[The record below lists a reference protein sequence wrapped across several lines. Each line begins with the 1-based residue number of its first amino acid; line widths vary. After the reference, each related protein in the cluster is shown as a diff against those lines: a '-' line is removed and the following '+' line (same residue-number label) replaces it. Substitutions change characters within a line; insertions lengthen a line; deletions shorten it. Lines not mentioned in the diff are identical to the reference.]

1 MTRFEPIY
9 YSCLIGTPGNEETDV
24 ENQDQLL
31 NSVKIWSDD
40 EQKRDFVAANGNYAE
55 QSIIISKN
63 RGVSFS
69 KTSDQKIVEV
79 GEEMG
84 FTIHHGNN
92 SSNAMQVVDI
102 DFLPHNGDGR
112 GTHITGQV
120 IVSELTVQSLIGN
133 FKLYYTTDTSKRNTS
148 AGDYQASDFT
158 EANGWMEMKID
169 PDTGAVELPDVTH
182 VIVAVAAV
190 GTLPA
195 SETLKM
201 HITFDVPDGK
211 PGEYLVNS
219 FGSGDMESN
228 ARTYIVNRLLE
239 GVVWLDV
246 DKDGLRDDGE
256 ELLNGV
262 KVTLLKKGEDGTY
275 APYQLE
281 LPDEEKTVVT
291 ASVETGQQMNVL
303 TGEISK
309 NNAEGA
315 YGFLHLPHGDFAV
328 RFETGSAVDLEQY
341 TATQPNVGTN
351 DTIDSDAIAVV
362 EDEKLAAAGIE
373 GIQMPEAKWITVQ
386 TYESRHHDLGL

>member
-1 MTRFEPIY
+1 MTQFEPIY

-24 ENQDQLL
+24 KNQDQLL

-69 KTSDQKIVEV
+69 QTSDQKIVEV

-92 SSNAMQVVDI
+92 SINSMDVVDI
-102 DFLPHNGDGR
+102 DFLPHNEDGR
-112 GTHITGQV
+112 GTQITGQV
-120 IVSELTVQSLIGN
+120 VVSELTVQSLVDN

-148 AGDYQASDFT
+148 AGDYQASNFT
-158 EANGWMEMKID
+158 TDSSWTEMTVDKE
-169 PDTGAVELPDVTH
+169 TGAVELPNVTH

-239 GVVWLDV
+239 GVVWLDA

-256 ELLNGV
+256 TLLNGV
-262 KVTLLKKGEDGTY
+262 KVTLLKKGGDGT
-275 APYQLE
+275 
-281 LPDEEKTVVT
+281 
-291 ASVETGQQMNVL
+291 
-303 TGEISK
+303 
-309 NNAEGA
+309 
-315 YGFLHLPHGDFAV
+315 
-328 RFETGSAVDLEQY
+328 
-341 TATQPNVGTN
+341 
-351 DTIDSDAIAVV
+351 
-362 EDEKLAAAGIE
+362 
-373 GIQMPEAKWITVQ
+373 
-386 TYESRHHDLGL
+386 